1 LQPPD
6 PPASRWF
13 WRIRQTHFFGRLNR
27 TALFFIG
34 GWRIVNR
41 YLKFSIIMKQ
51 LLLFII
57 VYYFNIMEFDELD
70 EEIIDAFVNVIAPIL
85 MNFKD
90 DPVPCRTSI
99 LTGSLYCLICY
110 AM

>member
-1 LQPPD
+1 
-6 PPASRWF
+6 
-13 WRIRQTHFFGRLNR
+13 
-27 TALFFIG
+27 
-34 GWRIVNR
+34 
-41 YLKFSIIMKQ
+41 
-51 LLLFII
+51 
-57 VYYFNIMEFDELD
+57 MEFDELD